1 MKNTIEITSWG
12 KSMYG
17 GWYVNYFD
25 NADGDYHGERFST
38 LTEIILTM
46 DLFKKDLPDYKRFD
60 N

>member
-25 NADGDYHGERFST
+25 NTDGDYYGERFST
-38 LTEIILTM
+38 LPEIILPM
-46 DLFKKDLPDYKRFD
+46 DLSKKDLPDYKKFD

>member
-25 NADGDYHGERFST
+25 NTDGDYHGERFST

-46 DLFKKDLPDYKRFD
+46 DLSKKDLPDCKRFD